1 MSTVYFP
8 KIRAGDDYSTLRSEP
23 NLNLPDTYNEWLDF
37 SYQQMREI
45 IVAGDTPCEIEVN
58 PDEFARFCQA
68 GGHARTFDRLL
79 EFVTEKGRGKSY

>member
-1 MSTVYFP
+1 
-8 KIRAGDDYSTLRSEP
+8 
-23 NLNLPDTYNEWLDF
+23 
-37 SYQQMREI
+37 MREI